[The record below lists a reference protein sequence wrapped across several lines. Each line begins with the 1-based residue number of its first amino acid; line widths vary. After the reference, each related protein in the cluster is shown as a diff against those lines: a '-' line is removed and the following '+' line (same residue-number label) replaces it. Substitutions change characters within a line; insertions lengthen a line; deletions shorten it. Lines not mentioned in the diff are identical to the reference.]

1 MHLHMMSF
9 PSFYQSF
16 FCFVELWLC
25 VVRLQR
31 VNIWESIFA
40 ELEAISQFYRIAKGR
55 HIVE

>member
-1 MHLHMMSF
+1 M
-9 PSFYQSF
+9 
-16 FCFVELWLC
+16 ELWLC

-40 ELEAISQFYRIAKGR
+40 ELAAISQFYRIAKGR